1 MADIVEERA
10 DLASDDA
17 GIDRER
23 GMTEALL
30 RRAVE
35 ADPKDYRVYADMAR
49 LRRGAGDYPT
59 EDDLMIWAMA
69 ARYAPQVMSIRG
81 DAAVAMLNGERY
93 DEAIALL
100 IPIANDPHGGSG
112 VQQARQLLARIEQM
126 RTAAG
131 SD

>member
-100 IPIANDPHGGSG
+100 IPIVADPHGGPG
-112 VQQARQLLARIEQM
+112 VQHARGLLARIEQM